1 MTRWKN
7 GKKNLDSK
15 GNLTG
20 GCHFPNLQHTCG
32 DSSHLTESWGFRSGN
47 EDLWEIVASSP
58 FSPLPP
64 AEASPL
70 TCHSCMYFSWYP
82 AKAELACRLQ
92 KIFCSLHTTAH
103 FIWSVWNVS
112 FPSLRHRSLAVTI
125 FWSAMIVNWKCKT
138 FLILFRSKINK

>member
-20 GCHFPNLQHTCG
+20 GCHFSNLQHACG

-92 KIFCSLHTTAH
+92 KIFVACTSQHILYDQYGM
-103 FIWSVWNVS
+103 SVFRHWGTDLWLSHSSDQLWLLTGNVKPFS
-112 FPSLRHRSLAVTI
+112 FYSEA
-125 FWSAMIVNWKCKT
+125 K
-138 FLILFRSKINK
+138 